1 MMNIKEDLKSSKRE
15 TEYQFTQMQDK
26 YIYYIGALSVTSIGF
41 AVQQTLG
48 QPIKHSFIPLAL
60 AIISWGISIYK
71 GLKFIELKLN
81 TLYNQR
87 TYYQLFIENE
97 ARIEQI
103 SRIFEN
109 NTSKP
114 LKSAKINFK
123 QSFIFFILGC
133 TLFIIWRIVD
143 MTLIYFNSIE

>member
-1 MMNIKEDLKSSKRE
+1 MINKGDLKSSQRE
-15 TEYQFTQMQDK
+15 TENQFTQMQDK

-48 QPIKHSFIPLAL
+48 QPLKYSFIPLAS

-81 TLYNQR
+81 TLYDQR
-87 TYYQLFIENE
+87 TYYQLVIKHQN
-97 ARIEQI
+97 AVEQI
-103 SRIFEN
+103 TKVFEDN
-109 NTSKP
+109 STIPIAN
-114 LKSAKINFK
+114 AKKNFK

-143 MTLIYFNSIE
+143 MSLIYFNSIE

>member
-1 MMNIKEDLKSSKRE
+1 MNIKEDLKSSKRE
-15 TEYQFTQMQDK
+15 TESQFTQMQDK

-48 QPIKHSFIPLAL
+48 QPITYSFIPLAL

-87 TYYQLFIENE
+87 TYYQLVIENE